1 MAAVHPA
8 AAIAI
13 VLASFACGVRA
24 PAPIDVAAL
33 VAERGPVEARRDLE
47 IRVLADPRDVQARL
61 ALAALAEQSG
71 RPAEAIDELEAVER
85 LGGPLGTRW
94 HDDDRRR
101 LGRVLPAR
109 GEARGVSHA

>member
-33 VAERGPVEARRDLE
+33 VAKRGPVEARRDLE

-61 ALAALAEQSG
+61 ALAKLADQSG

-85 LGGPLGTRW
+85 PGGSPRTRRQGRERLQ
-94 HDDDRRR
+94 RRR
-101 LGRVLPAR
+101 VVASAR
-109 GEARGVSHA
+109 R